1 MSKVI
6 LDTDIL
12 SEILK
17 GKNSSVMKRAAEY
30 LASEGRYTTS
40 VLSVME
46 VVRGF
51 HRISAVHRADQFVS
65 FLSEV
70 EVLPFDTE
78 SAILAGR
85 IDAALT
91 GRDRII
97 GVADV
102 AIAACALRR
111 GYPVCTCNREHYEY
125 IHEARFPVV
134 LHNWRA
140 AEDA

>member
-1 MSKVI
+1 VSKVV

-17 GKNSSVMKRAAEY
+17 GKNAHVMRRAAEY
-30 LASEGRYTTS
+30 PAAEGRYTTS

-51 HRISAVHRADQFVS
+51 HRIGAVHRADQFVS
-65 FLSEV
+65 FLTEV
-70 EVLPFDTE
+70 EVLPFNTE

-91 GRDRII
+91 NRGRII

-102 AIAACALRR
+102 AIAACALRQ
-111 GYPVCTCNREHYEY
+111 GHPVCTGNREHYEY
-125 IHEARFPVV
+125 IQEAGFPVV
-134 LHNWRA
+134 LHNWRE
-140 AEDA
+140 AENA

>member
-1 MSKVI
+1 MSKVL

-17 GKNSSVMKRAAEY
+17 EKNAPVMKRAAEY
-30 LASEGRYTTS
+30 LAGEGRYTTT

-51 HRISAVHRADQFVS
+51 YRIGAVDRADQFVS
-65 FLSEV
+65 FLSAV
-70 EVLPFDTE
+70 EVVLFDTE

-91 GRDRII
+91 NRGRIV

-102 AIAACALRR
+102 AIAACAIVQ
-111 GYPVCTCNREHYEY
+111 GHPVCTGNREHYEY
-125 IHEARFPVV
+125 IREAGFSVV
-134 LHNWRA
+134 LQNWRA
-140 AEDA
+140 EEDS

>member
-1 MSKVI
+1 VSKVV

-17 GKNSSVMKRAAEY
+17 GKNARVLKRAAEY
-30 LASEGRYTTS
+30 LAVEGMYTTS

-51 HRISAVHRADQFVS
+51 HRIGAVDRADQFVS

-70 EVLPFDTE
+70 EVLPFDTA

-91 GRDRII
+91 GRGRII

-102 AIAACALRR
+102 AIAACALRQ
-111 GYPVCTCNREHYEY
+111 GHPVCTGNREHYEY
-125 IHEARFPVV
+125 IQEAGFPLV

-140 AEDA
+140 EDA

>member
-1 MSKVI
+1 MNKVV

-17 GKNSSVMKRAAEY
+17 GKNAPIMKRAADY
-30 LASEGRYTTS
+30 LAAEGTYTTT

-51 HRISAVHRADQFVS
+51 HRVGAVHRAEQFVS

-70 EVLPFDTE
+70 EVLSFDTE

-85 IDAALT
+85 IDAAIRPSFL
-91 GRDRII
+91 GK
-97 GVADV
+97 A
-102 AIAACALRR
+102 
-111 GYPVCTCNREHYEY
+111 N
-125 IHEARFPVV
+125 
-134 LHNWRA
+134 
-140 AEDA
+140 

>member
-1 MSKVI
+1 MSKVL

-17 GKNSSVMKRAAEY
+17 GKNPIVLKRAAEY
-30 LASEGRYTTS
+30 LAVEGRYTTT

-51 HRISAVHRADQFVS
+51 HRIGAVDRADRFVS
-65 FLSEV
+65 FLSEI
-70 EVLPFDTE
+70 EVVSFDTE
-78 SAILAGR
+78 SAVLAGR

-91 GRDRII
+91 NRGRTI

-102 AIAACALRR
+102 AIAACALVK
-111 GYPVCTCNREHYEY
+111 GHPVCTGNREHYEY
-125 IHEARFPVV
+125 IQAAGFPVV
-134 LHNWRA
+134 LQNWRA
-140 AEDA
+140 TDDS

>member
-1 MSKVI
+1 MSKVL

-17 GKNSSVMKRAAEY
+17 GKNATVMKRAAEY
-30 LASEGRYTTS
+30 LAVEGRYTTT

-51 HRISAVHRADQFVS
+51 HRIGAVDRADRFVS
-65 FLSEV
+65 FLSAV

-91 GRDRII
+91 NRGRIV

-102 AIAACALRR
+102 AIAACALVQ
-111 GYPVCTCNREHYEY
+111 GHPVCTGNREHFEY
-125 IHEARFPVV
+125 IQEVGFPVV
-134 LHNWRA
+134 LQNWRSA
-140 AEDA
+140 DS

>member
-1 MSKVI
+1 MSKVL

-17 GKNSSVMKRAAEY
+17 GKNAIVMKRAAEY
-30 LASEGRYTTS
+30 LAVEGRYTTT

-51 HRISAVHRADQFVS
+51 YRIGAVDRADQFVS
-65 FLSEV
+65 FLSAV

-91 GRDRII
+91 NRGRII

-102 AIAACALRR
+102 AITACALVQ
-111 GYPVCTCNREHYEY
+111 GHPVCTGNREHYEY
-125 IHEARFPVV
+125 IQAAGFPVV
-134 LHNWRA
+134 LQNWRSA
-140 AEDA
+140 DHS

>member
-1 MSKVI
+1 MNKVL

-12 SEILK
+12 SDILK
-17 GKNSSVMKRAAEY
+17 GKNPIVMKRAAEY
-30 LASEGRYTTS
+30 LAVEGRYTTS

-51 HRISAVHRADQFVS
+51 HRIGAVDRANQFVS

-70 EVLPFDTE
+70 EILPFDTE

-91 GRDRII
+91 NRGRII

-102 AIAACALRR
+102 AIAACALRQ
-111 GYPVCTCNREHYEY
+111 GHPVCTGNREHYEY
-125 IHEARFPVV
+125 VQDAGFPLV
-134 LHNWRA
+134 LHNWRV
-140 AEDA
+140 AEKV